1 MCFSKVANSKDSS
14 DYASIDRDVDDS
26 EGGSAPIQ
34 QPRSPSDMFA
44 SEYSMSGELSAMV
57 TALTRV
63 VSGHDQH
70 GHGHGSSGIGGSTIS
85 SSFRGEMYS
94 MDSPSSAYSSS
105 SSGTF
110 TGQKRIRD
118 HEESVS
124 DQLQEQFQQRYYG
137 GLADFRGGESSSSKG

>member
-1 MCFSKVANSKDSS
+1 MVANSKDSS
-14 DYASIDRDVDDS
+14 DYASIDRDVDYS

-34 QPRSPSDMFA
+34 EPRSPSDMFA

-70 GHGHGSSGIGGSTIS
+70 GHGSSGVGGSIS
-85 SSFRGEMYS
+85 TSFRGDQMYS

-110 TGQKRIRD
+110 SGQKRIRD
-118 HEESVS
+118 QEESVT

-137 GLADFRGGESSSSKG
+137 GLADFIGGESSSSKG